1 MGKKMASG
9 FLKGIAKGAILALCG
24 WFIVS
29 IAEINGGN
37 AGHNP
42 HYSKYNLF
50 VMVADYPDTM

>member
-1 MGKKMASG
+1 MASG